1 MAEYF
6 YEEIGEWT
14 YSVPIGQKPRKKKPP
29 VVIVMNSNCTCC
41 AGSPV
46 CQTECPV
53 DCIHIVYQEGR
64 PARVYVDN
72 QICIGCMNCFSYEY
86 RPKDVIKG
94 DVKGNSER
102 LNQLDL
108 AAKKGVC
115 PWDAIEVRPF
125 EEGEASSHQ
134 FYDQPKEVLPPEK
147 VAMTVEAEAAA
158 RAAAK
163 K

>member
-6 YEEIGEWT
+6 YEEIGGCT
-14 YSVPIGQKPRKKKPP
+14 YSVPMGQKPRKKKPP
-29 VVIVMNSNCTCC
+29 LVIVMNTNCTCC

-53 DCIHIVYQEGR
+53 DCIHIVYDDGR

-72 QICIGCMNCFSYEY
+72 DICIGCMNCFSYEY
-86 RPKDVIKG
+86 RPKDVNKG
-94 DVKGNSER
+94 DVTENCGR
-102 LNQLDL
+102 LNKMDL
-108 AAKKGVC
+108 MTKKGPC
-115 PWDAIEVRPF
+115 PWDAIEVHPF
-125 EEGEASSHQ
+125 EPGAARSHE

-147 VAMTVEAEAAA
+147 IARTSAEP
-158 RAAAK
+158 AAK